1 MKKIVLILLSMAVFG
16 ISIAQEKTME
26 KSSKWGR
33 VFVDFNVSGVN
44 FDEDVVVV
52 SSGSG
57 EKDKGFRI
65 GVLEDFRIG
74 ESPLYFETGLYM
86 AFFGCSYNVNDYL
99 AKERLLHFGVP
110 VNLTFPIGDGDV
122 WFIPSVGVVPQLFA
136 VGNLEMAGQK
146 IHIFDE
152 YDMGDAAYKRFQFG
166 LNIGASVAIKRFIL
180 NYNFTRNFTT
190 LENELGSR
198 MLSHN
203 FGVGY
208 LF

>member
-1 MKKIVLILLSMAVFG
+1 MKKTFLILLSMAVFG
-16 ISIAQEKTME
+16 VSIAQGKTME

-33 VFVDFNVSGVN
+33 VFVDFNISGVK
-44 FDEDVVVV
+44 FDKDVKVV
-52 SSGSG
+52 SSDTG
-57 EKDKGFRI
+57 EKDKGFRV
-65 GVLEDFRIG
+65 GLLEDFRLG
-74 ESPLYFETGLYM
+74 QSPLYFETGLYV
-86 AFFGCSYNVNDYL
+86 AFFGCSYDVEGYL

-110 VNLTFPIGDGDV
+110 VNLTLPIGDGDA

-136 VGNLEMAGQK
+136 VGNLEIANQQ
-146 IHIFDE
+146 IHIFDD
-152 YDMGDAAYKRFQFG
+152 YDMGDAVYKRLQFG
-166 LNIGASVAIKRFIL
+166 LNIGASVALKRFII

-190 LENELGSR
+190 LEDELGTR